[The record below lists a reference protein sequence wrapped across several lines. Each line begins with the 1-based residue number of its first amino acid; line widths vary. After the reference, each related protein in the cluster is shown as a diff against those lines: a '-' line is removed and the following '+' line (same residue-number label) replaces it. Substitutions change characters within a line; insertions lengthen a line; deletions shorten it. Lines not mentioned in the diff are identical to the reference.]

1 MERVQSR
8 ALTCLHSI
16 LSTMDAESL
25 GGATALQEAA
35 QHLSSLVFG
44 APGLT
49 LIKLLLQ
56 YYSTICYFSIL
67 KNATKKREYA
77 FVRMETT
84 NRNYICFFQR
94 FPKMRSF

>member
-1 MERVQSR
+1 MIFFLKSLNFLNKRSHLLFRMERVQSR

-56 YYSTICYFSIL
+56 YYSTICYFSI
-67 KNATKKREYA
+67 
-77 FVRMETT
+77 
-84 NRNYICFFQR
+84 
-94 FPKMRSF
+94 

>member
-35 QHLSSLVFG
+35 QHLSSLVFA

-56 YYSTICYFSIL
+56 YYSTICYFSI
-67 KNATKKREYA
+67 
-77 FVRMETT
+77 
-84 NRNYICFFQR
+84 
-94 FPKMRSF
+94 